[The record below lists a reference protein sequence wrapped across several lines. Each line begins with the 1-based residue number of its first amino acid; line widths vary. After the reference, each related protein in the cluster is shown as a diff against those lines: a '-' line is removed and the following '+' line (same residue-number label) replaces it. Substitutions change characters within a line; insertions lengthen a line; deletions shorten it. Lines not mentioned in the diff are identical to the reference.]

1 MNKLEILRGQIED
14 ILNGNSDVLW
24 QTVEEINNYNEELD
38 YLKYYQN
45 DEEFF
50 DTFFANKPMD
60 AVRAV
65 QYGEYN
71 YCDDYVKFDGYGNLE
86 SISECELTTKMQ
98 DSIEE
103 IIDAIMEYHESL
115 DLDGDIENLLNEY
128 FESEEN

>member
-71 YCDDYVKFDGYGNLE
+71 YCDDYVKFDGYGMLE
-86 SISECELTTKMQ
+86 
-98 DSIEE
+98 
-103 IIDAIMEYHESL
+103 
-115 DLDGDIENLLNEY
+115 
-128 FESEEN
+128 